1 MKQYIGYLQRIP
13 TLLVCFYALPIF
25 AASPEQSAVDFLS
38 REVAQWR
45 PANGCFSC
53 HNNGDGARALFAARK
68 LGFKVPSAV
77 LVNTLEWLKNPKDWD
92 KKQENAGFT
101 NPMLARIQFTS
112 ALMESG
118 LGISRQVADSLI
130 LQQSANGSWPVEA
143 ADNLGSPATYGTTLA
158 TLVARNT
165 LERAAP
171 LLKYKSSI
179 KRADAYLH
187 SRTPQSTLEAAA
199 LVMNGQTKWLDL
211 LMKGQGSEGGFGP
224 FQNAPAEVFDTAIA
238 LLALP
243 SRGVNEQVR
252 QRSRKYLLKTQQ
264 LDGGWPETTRPSGAQ
279 SYAQRISTSAWAL
292 LALLA
297 TSR

>member
-1 MKQYIGYLQRIP
+1 MKQYIGYLHRIP
-13 TLLVCFYALPIF
+13 ILLVCFYALPIF

-38 REVAQWR
+38 REVAEWR

-53 HNNGDGARALFAARK
+53 HNNGDGARALFVARK
-68 LGFKVPSAV
+68 LGFKVPDAA
-77 LVNTLEWLKNPKDWD
+77 LVNTMEWLKNPKDWD
-92 KKQENAGFT
+92 KKQENAGFM

-118 LGISRQVADSLI
+118 LGVSAQVAASLI
-130 LQQSANGSWPVEA
+130 LQQSADGSWPVEA

-158 TLVARNT
+158 TLLARNT
-165 LERAAP
+165 LHRIAPER
-171 LLKYKSSI
+171 YKLSI
-179 KRADAYLH
+179 HRADDYLR
-187 SRTPQSTLEAAA
+187 SRSAKSTMEAAT

-211 LMKGQGSEGGFGP
+211 LLKGQGSEGGFGP

-243 SRGVNEQVR
+243 SSGVDEQKRGR
-252 QRSRKYLLKTQQ
+252 QYLLKTQQ

>member
-13 TLLVCFYALPIF
+13 TLLVFCCAFPLF
-25 AASPEQSAVDFLS
+25 AASPEQRAVDFLS
-38 REVAQWR
+38 REVAEWR

-53 HNNGDGARALFAARK
+53 HNNGDGARALFVARK
-68 LGFKVPSAV
+68 LGFKVPAAA
-77 LVNTLEWLKNPKDWD
+77 LVNTMEWLKNPKDWD

-118 LGISRQVADSLI
+118 LGVSTQVAASLI
-130 LQQSANGSWPVEA
+130 LQQSADGSWPVEA

-165 LERAAP
+165 LHRIAPER
-171 LLKYKSSI
+171 YKLSI
-179 KRADAYLH
+179 HRADDYLR
-187 SRTPQSTLEAAA
+187 SRTAKSTMEAAA
-199 LVMNGQTKWLDL
+199 LVMNGQTKWLGL
-211 LMKGQGSEGGFGP
+211 LMNGQGSEGGFGP

-243 SRGVNEQVR
+243 PRGVDKEVR
-252 QRSRKYLLKTQQ
+252 QRGREYLVKTQQ

-292 LALLA
+292 LGLLA
-297 TSR
+297 TSQ

>member
-1 MKQYIGYLQRIP
+1 MKQYIGYLQRIS
-13 TLLVCFYALPIF
+13 TLLVGFYALSIF
-25 AASPEQSAVDFLS
+25 AASPEQTAVDFLS

-53 HNNGDGARALFAARK
+53 HNNGDGSRALFVARK
-68 LGFKVPSAV
+68 LGFKVPSAA

-92 KKQENAGFT
+92 KMQENAGFT

-112 ALMESG
+112 ALLESG

-165 LERAAP
+165 LERTAP
-171 LLKYKSSI
+171 LKYKSSI
-179 KRADAYLH
+179 KLADAYLQ

-211 LMKGQGSEGGFGP
+211 LLKGQGSEGGFGP

-243 SRGVNEQVR
+243 SRGVDEQVR
-252 QRSRKYLLKTQQ
+252 LRGRQYLLKTQQ